1 MISGFHPK
9 MFASTISE
17 DKMLQSEDIHK
28 LAMKEVGDFLTAQG
42 FEFLAV
48 NSQPKKDPQFVCL
61 KDQKLHFIVVRGCLY
76 PENPKNFDAK
86 LMEEVRDHGIKYKAT
101 TYFAG
106 VGFANAEDYNLPL
119 TQNDSY
125 AVNFDGLQMVD

>member
-1 MISGFHPK
+1 MSGALK
-9 MFASTISE
+9 LSE
-17 DKMLQSEDIHK
+17 NLKSLNKQDIHK
-28 LAMKEVGDFLTAQG
+28 LAMKEVGDFLTDQG

>member
-1 MISGFHPK
+1 MSGALK
-9 MFASTISE
+9 LSE
-17 DKMLQSEDIHK
+17 NLKSLNKQDIHK
-28 LAMKEVGDFLTAQG
+28 LAMKEVGDFLTDQG

-61 KDQKLHFIVVRGCLY
+61 KDQKLHFVVVRGYLY
-76 PENPKNFDAK
+76 PDNPKKFDAQ
-86 LMEEVRDHGIKYKAT
+86 LMAQVRDHGLKYKAT

-106 VGFANAEDYNLPL
+106 VGFANAEDYDLPL

-125 AVNFDGLQMVD
+125 AVNFDGLQIMD